1 MVGIE
6 VDKSS
11 GYPDFDESV
20 VKAVELASP
29 LPVPEGK
36 LFETFRSFPIVFSP
50 TDVK

>member
-1 MVGIE
+1 MISIE

-20 VKAVELASP
+20 VNAVELASP
-29 LPVPEGK
+29 LPVPDGN